1 MKTHGIGPVFHVSD
15 LDSALTYYKVVLGFE
30 EDFRFGAYA
39 GVNHGSACLH
49 LCGHQ
54 IHKRPIGGGTAF
66 IFCDEVDDYFQQIK
80 KQGAIVKVEP
90 ADQPYGMRDFIVLD
104 PDGNHMNFGCE
115 IHDAGVADD
124 A

>member
-1 MKTHGIGPVFHVSD
+1 MNTLVIGPVFQASD
-15 LDSALTYYKVVLGFE
+15 LTNALKYYKEVLGFK
-30 EDFRFGAYA
+30 EDFQLGAYA
-39 GVNHGSACLH
+39 GVSHGDACLH

-66 IFCDEVDDYFQQIK
+66 VFCDEVDDYFQQIK
-80 KQGAIVKVEP
+80 KQGAIVKLEP

-104 PDGNHMNFGCE
+104 TDGNHMTFGYE
-115 IHDAGVADD
+115 IRNAGVAED

>member
-1 MKTHGIGPVFHVSD
+1 MKTQGIGPVFQVSD
-15 LDSALTYYKVVLGFE
+15 LDSALTYCKEVLGFK

-39 GVNHGSACLH
+39 GISHGDACLH
-49 LCGHQ
+49 LYGHQ

-66 IFCDEVDDYFQQIK
+66 VFRDEVDHYFQQIK

-104 PDGNHMNFGCE
+104 PDGNHMTFGCE
-115 IHDAGVADD
+115 IRNAGVAEDV
-124 A
+124 